1 MRFKIRSFVHLYAA
15 CIYIAIFLISHFAQT
30 FRPNLTAAIKRNSL
44 KIIFASRIMD
54 WRVSLK
60 MKLPEWAILPKW
72 IFIKVSWMS
81 NWVKESLNKGLLNEQ
96 LYPSES

>member
-1 MRFKIRSFVHLYAA
+1 MRFKIRSFVHLYVA

-60 MKLPEWAILPKW
+60 MKLP
-72 IFIKVSWMS
+72 WMS
-81 NWVKESLNKGLLNEQ
+81 NFAQMNLHKGLLIEQ
-96 LYPSES
+96 LEPSES